1 MKMFELI
8 CSTDRLGRLEL
19 EYSMPFSGG
28 SSMPGDGKALGEM
41 DKVDP
46 ESETSDGA
54 ASIESALETSDVEG
68 DGRGISL
75 CLRFGE
81 KSEVTVRACWRGA
94 RGRAKDQGSEA
105 SLN

>member
-8 CSTDRLGRLEL
+8 CSTGRLGRLEV

-28 SSMPGDGKALGEM
+28 SSMPGDDKALGEM

-54 ASIESALETSDVEG
+54 VSIESAFETSDVDG
-68 DGRGISL
+68 DGRDVSL
-75 CLRFGE
+75 CLRFDE
-81 KSEVTVRACWRGA
+81 KSGVTVRACWIGT
-94 RGRAKDQGSEA
+94 RGRAKDQGSA
-105 SLN
+105 VSSN